1 MTNILTSF
9 LYPIFHKLEYC
20 LQQELKD
27 CRTVLDLGC
36 GPSSPLKHVPWI
48 KSSTGVEIHKPYLV
62 KSKKDKI
69 HTKYING
76 NIEDLKFTNKSFDAV
91 LLIEV
96 IEHLTVNNGLAMIK
110 KAEKWAKKKVIITSP
125 NGFLSQTIVDN
136 NPYQKHLSG
145 WDYNKLKSLGYI
157 SHGLAGFKIFRHQV
171 DSDTMGNS
179 FLVSIRY
186 KPKLFWFIVA
196 LFSQLVSYHLP
207 QLAFGLFSVKKN
219 EPNIN

>member
-1 MTNILTSF
+1 MTKFITSI

-36 GPSSPLKHVPWI
+36 GPSSPLKYVPWI
-48 KSSTGVEIHKPYLV
+48 KSSTGVEVYKPYLT

-69 HTKYING
+69 HTKYINS
-76 NIEDLKFTNKSFDAV
+76 NIENIKFPNKSFDAV

-96 IEHLTVNNGLAMIK
+96 IEHLTTKHGLSMIK
-110 KAEKWAKKKVIITSP
+110 KAEKWARKKVIISSP
-125 NGFLSQTIVDN
+125 NGFLSQNIVDN

-145 WDYNKLKSLGYI
+145 WDYNKMESLGYI

-171 DSDTMGNS
+171 DSDTMGNNP
-179 FLVSIRY
+179 LVSIRF
-186 KPKLFWFIVA
+186 KPKQLWFIIA
-196 LFSQLVSYHLP
+196 SLSQLIAYYTP
-207 QLAFGLFSVKKN
+207 QLSFELFSVKKRTKHA
-219 EPNIN
+219 I